1 MNEGD
6 EDHVTRVAQTRT
18 QPWECRQHD
27 AGMPVSTQCLGPSLA
42 EDEVVLVTPN
52 SVSYLP

>member
-1 MNEGD
+1 M
-6 EDHVTRVAQTRT
+6 T
-18 QPWECRQHD
+18 P
-27 AGMPVSTQCLGPSLA
+27 GMPVSTQCLGPSLA